1 MPCSYIIYGPSAK
14 WCQIFQLLQELTH
27 NRTAPG
33 KEGELI
39 ETILAFLA
47 IFNL

>member
-1 MPCSYIIYGPSAK
+1 MMSNLPAS
-14 WCQIFQLLQELTH
+14 QELTH